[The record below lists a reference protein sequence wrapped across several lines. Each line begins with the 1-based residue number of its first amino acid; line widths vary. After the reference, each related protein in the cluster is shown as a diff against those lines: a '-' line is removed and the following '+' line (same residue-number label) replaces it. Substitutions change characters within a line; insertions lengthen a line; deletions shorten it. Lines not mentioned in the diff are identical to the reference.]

1 MGMEKRLQLIIALLG
16 LAFIAFFFASFGN
29 QAYYHSGVEF
39 TLRKDGFRIQKV
51 VPGSNAALA
60 GLKKD
65 QRIVR
70 INGLDALQLNELSE
84 RDLTAFLASSSR
96 FFIIGET
103 MEFESDSGVQYRFNL
118 DPLPWAT
125 RVTLFNET
133 VLVNIL
139 IGILFIAFGVW
150 LLAVGKKDPAVT
162 WFLFF
167 TIATGIA
174 IAVSF
179 FISYWSPFLLL
190 LRFVTLDLSGV
201 SACIFL
207 IFFVRRFPVP
217 QAFHRGWAITVPL
230 ILLTLKYALLALGL
244 IRFYGPVIFF
254 IHSFLLISLVYTI
267 GLLVNRYRE
276 LKAGGKRK
284 LRWILAGAALSLF
297 PYVLYVSF
305 LVLTSNILTNSR
317 TILNHLPSFGILLFP
332 IFVVIGVVRY
342 NLFDIDRFLNRFFVL
357 FLLGVIVS
365 IAYSLVFL
373 IFFETRMSLGMYST
387 LLLTALF
394 SPGLYKLL
402 DGGINRF
409 LFKGRREKRQ
419 ILLEME
425 TLLLGV
431 YKMDAVYPIVS
442 SAMLSAF
449 DPSFI
454 AFVRNGPAG
463 VHTVDF
469 SYPDPAPPLTGA
481 LPEGTIS
488 IPLVK
493 RDGIENSLLIGKN
506 RDGDIYTKEDCHLAT
521 SAAAQISKTQENCDL
536 YTRLQESLLNE
547 TSAQRTTIL
556 ALAKLTEYRDQET
569 GRHLERISEYSRL
582 IAQGLRRAQGLLRV
596 SVEKNYLTDAYID
609 DLCLSSILHDI
620 GKVGIPDH
628 ILMKPG
634 KLSPE
639 EFDSIKHHTLI
650 GGRVL
655 EDTEATNPGRSF
667 LTIGK
672 LVAFHHHEKWDGT
685 GYPYG
690 LVGENIPLSARIVA
704 VADVYDALMSDRPY
718 KKAFSHEQAMD
729 IITEGRGKHF
739 DPELVDVFLSIET
752 EFKAI
757 ARGS

>member
-1 MGMEKRLQLIIALLG
+1 MGMEKRVQLLIALLG
-16 LAFIAFFFASFGN
+16 MVFIAFFFASFGN
-29 QAYYHSGVEF
+29 QAYYHSGVDF
-39 TLRKDGFRIQKV
+39 TLREDGFLIQKV

-60 GLKKD
+60 GIKKD
-65 QRIVR
+65 QRIVSV
-70 INGLDALQLNELSE
+70 NGLDALELNDLSE
-84 RDLTAFLASSSR
+84 QDLTAFLTISSR
-96 FFIIGET
+96 LFVLGRT
-103 MEFESDSGVQYRFNL
+103 MEFQSDAGVQYRFNL
-118 DPLPWAT
+118 DPLPWAK
-125 RVTLFNET
+125 RLSLFSAT
-133 VLVNIL
+133 VLVNVL

-150 LLAVGKKDPAVT
+150 LLAVGKKDPAVA
-162 WFLFF
+162 WFLYF

-179 FISYWSPFLLL
+179 FVSYWSPLLL
-190 LRFVTLDLSGV
+190 SLRFVALDLAGV

-217 QAFHRGWAITVPL
+217 QAFHRGQAIAIPL
-230 ILLTLKYALLALGL
+230 TLLALKYALLAFGL
-244 IRFYGPVIFF
+244 IRFYGPAIFF
-254 IHSFLLISLVYTI
+254 IHGFLFILLAYTI
-267 GLLVNRYRE
+267 GLLVTRYRE

-284 LRWILAGAALSLF
+284 LRWLIAGAAMSLF

-305 LVLTSNILTNSR
+305 LVLTSNILTNSQ

-332 IFVVIGVVRY
+332 IFVAIGVVRY

-373 IFFETRMSLGMYST
+373 IFFETKMSLGMYST
-387 LLLTALF
+387 LLLAALL
-394 SPGLYKLL
+394 SPGLYRLL
-402 DGGINRF
+402 DAGINRF
-409 LFKGRREKRQ
+409 LLKGRREKRQ

-431 YKMDAVYPIVS
+431 YKMDDVYPIVS

-449 DPSFI
+449 DPSCI
-454 AFVRNGPAG
+454 AFVRNGPSGARTINFCYPEFALSLSGG
-463 VHTVDF
+463 V
-469 SYPDPAPPLTGA
+469 
-481 LPEGTIS
+481 PEGAIS

-493 RDGIENSLLIGKN
+493 ADGVEDSLLIGRN
-506 RDGDIYTKEDCHLAT
+506 RDGDIYTKEDIHLAT

-582 IAQGLRRAQGLLRV
+582 IAQGLRRV
-596 SVEKNYLTDAYID
+596 SAEKEYLTDEYID

-634 KLSPE
+634 KLTQE

-650 GGRVL
+650 GGKVL

-672 LVAFHHHEKWDGT
+672 VVAFHHHEKWDGS

-690 LVGENIPLSARIVA
+690 LVGEAIPLSARIVA

-718 KKAFSHEQAMD
+718 KKAFTHEQAMD

-739 DPELVDVFLSIET
+739 DPELVDVFLSIEA
-752 EFKAI
+752 EFKAV
-757 ARGS
+757 ARGA

>member
-1 MGMEKRLQLIIALLG
+1 MGMEKRVQLAIALFG
-16 LAFIAFFFASFGN
+16 LAFIALFFASFGN
-29 QAYYHSGVEF
+29 QPYYHSGIEF
-39 TLRKDGFRIQKV
+39 TLREDGFRIQKV

-60 GLKKD
+60 GLKTD

-70 INGLDALQLNELSE
+70 VNGLDALQLNELSE
-84 RDLTAFLASSSR
+84 QDLMAFLTISSR
-96 FFIIGET
+96 LFVLGATMDFQTDAGTSHQFILN
-103 MEFESDSGVQYRFNL
+103 R
-118 DPLPWAT
+118 LPWAK
-125 RVTLFNET
+125 RLALFNTT
-133 VLVNIL
+133 VLVNVL

-150 LLAVGKKDPAVT
+150 LLAVGKKDPAVA
-162 WFLFF
+162 WFLYF
-167 TIATGIA
+167 TISTGIA
-174 IAVSF
+174 IAMSF
-179 FISYWSPFLLL
+179 FISYWSPFLLS
-190 LRFVTLDLSGV
+190 LRFVALDLAGV
-201 SACIFL
+201 SACVFL

-217 QAFHRGWAITVPL
+217 QTFHRVGTFALPL
-230 ILLTLKYALLALGL
+230 ILLSLKYALLAMGL
-244 IRFYGPVIFF
+244 IRFYGPAIFF
-254 IHSFLLISLVYTI
+254 IHGFLLIALAYTI
-267 GLLVNRYRE
+267 GLLVKRYRE

-284 LRWILAGAALSLF
+284 LRWIIAGAALSLF

-332 IFVVIGVVRY
+332 VFVVIGVIRY

-365 IAYSLVFL
+365 ISYSLVFL
-373 IFFETRMSLGMYST
+373 LFFESKMSLGMYST
-387 LLLTALF
+387 LLLTALL
-394 SPGLYKLL
+394 SPGLYTLL

-409 LFKGRREKRQ
+409 LLKGRREKRQ

-431 YKMDAVYPIVS
+431 YKMEDVYPIVT

-454 AFVRNGPAG
+454 AFVRKGFSPAR
-463 VHTVDF
+463 TIDF
-469 SYPDPAPPLTGA
+469 CYPELSIPMSQL
-481 LPEGTIS
+481 LPEGTLA

-493 RDGIENSLLIGKN
+493 KDGVESSLLIGKN
-506 RDGDIYTKEDCHLAT
+506 RDGDIHTKEDIHLAT

-582 IAQGLRRAQGLLRV
+582 IAEGLRRV
-596 SVEKNYLTDAYID
+596 SIEKTYLTDAYID

-620 GKVGIPDH
+620 GKVGVPDH

-634 KLSPE
+634 KLTQE
-639 EFDSIKHHTLI
+639 EFDGIKHHTII

-672 LVAFHHHEKWDGT
+672 LVAFHHHEKWDGS
-685 GYPYG
+685 GYPCG
-690 LVGENIPLSARIVA
+690 LVGEAIPLSARIVA

-718 KKAFSHEQAMD
+718 KKAFSHEEAMD
-729 IITEGRGKHF
+729 IIVEGRGKHF
-739 DPELVDVFLSIET
+739 DPELVDVFLSIEA
-752 EFKAI
+752 EFKAV
-757 ARGS
+757 ARGA

>member
-1 MGMEKRLQLIIALLG
+1 MGIGKRVQLIIALLG
-16 LAFIAFFFASFGN
+16 LVYIAFFFASFGN
-29 QAYYHSGVEF
+29 QAYYHSGLEF
-39 TLRKDGFRIQKV
+39 TLRKDGFLIQKV
-51 VPGSNAALA
+51 VPGSNAAKA

-70 INGLDALQLNELSE
+70 VNGLDALELNKVSE
-84 RDLTAFLASSSR
+84 KDLTAFLAISSR
-96 FFIIGET
+96 LFVLGAT
-103 MEFESDSGVQYRFNL
+103 MEFQADSGEQYRFKL
-118 DPLPWAT
+118 DPLPWAQ
-125 RVTLFNET
+125 RFILFNET
-133 VLVNIL
+133 VLVNVL

-150 LLAVGKKDPAVT
+150 LLAVGKKDPAVAS
-162 WFLFF
+162 FLYF
-167 TIATGIA
+167 TISTGIA

-179 FISYWSPFLLL
+179 FISYWSPFLLS
-190 LRFVTLDLSGV
+190 LRFVILDLAGV

-217 QAFHRGWAITVPL
+217 QDFRRVRAVALPL
-230 ILLTLKYALLALGL
+230 SLLTLKYALLGFGL
-244 IRFYGPVIFF
+244 IQFYGPAIFF
-254 IHSFLLISLVYTI
+254 IHGFLLIALAYTI
-267 GLLVNRYRE
+267 GLLARRYRE

-284 LRWILAGAALSLF
+284 LRWIIAGAALSLF
-297 PYVLYVSF
+297 PYILYVAF

-332 IFVVIGVVRY
+332 VFVVIGVVRY

-357 FLLGVIVS
+357 FLLGFIVS

-387 LLLTALF
+387 LLLTALL
-394 SPGLYKLL
+394 SPGLYRLL

-431 YKMDAVYPIVS
+431 YKMDDVYPIVS

-449 DPSFI
+449 DPSYI
-454 AFVRNGPAG
+454 AFVRNGSSPAR
-463 VHTVDF
+463 TVDF
-469 SYPDPAPPLTGA
+469 SYPEQSITLSER
-481 LPEGTIS
+481 LPEGTLS
-488 IPLVK
+488 IPLVIK
-493 RDGIENSLLIGKN
+493 EGVESSLLIGKN
-506 RDGDIYTKEDCHLAT
+506 RDGDIYTKEDIHLAT
-521 SAAAQISKTQENCDL
+521 SAAVQISKTQENCDL

-582 IAQGLRRAQGLLRV
+582 IAQGLRRV
-596 SVEKNYLTDAYID
+596 SAEKAYLTDAYID

-634 KLSPE
+634 KLTQD

-672 LVAFHHHEKWDGT
+672 VVAFHHHEKWDGS

-690 LVGENIPLSARIVA
+690 LVGEAIPLSARIVA

-718 KKAFSHEQAMD
+718 KKAFSHEEATKL
-729 IITEGRGKHF
+729 IVEGRGKHF
-739 DPELVDVFLSIET
+739 DPELVDIFLSIET
-752 EFKAI
+752 EFRAV
-757 ARGS
+757 ARGA